1 MKKEAYIAA
10 MQKVEISDDFMKK
23 TARLLQAEAD
33 RVEDKKDDNTLLL
46 RDSSLVHRRIGAKE
60 RLKPTLGKSVST
72 LQPQR
77 SDTKKSTTKMRL
89 ILKLAAGIFILLLS
103 TAGITAAASGVN
115 VVDLFKGF
123 FKEPVKQENGIPD
136 KITDGY
142 NVTVTAA
149 PLKEDS
155 AFIQKASAVI
165 QASTQ
170 ANGLKLTAR
179 GVVGDSH
186 NLFIA
191 VDVETED
198 GSAFNPKQQSEVE
211 GLSFNNVWLLVNDNA
226 LGQYC
231 YITRVDDSSE
241 PGKATFV
248 LRNSMELT
256 DLSEDINH
264 IQLSFTNLIQP
275 STEAVIDIGAQ
286 KNVLEI
292 MNELGE
298 AQPEDFN
305 FMGPRFKTKED
316 IDWYIDKREQIGKE
330 LEEKGEIDRS
340 KKDYDSLYGK
350 QYEILEKL
358 ILERGMIPKYSMRR
372 TKKQLTFCSK
382 YPKLAISNIG
392 ILNNQLCA
400 KFELNDDISFES
412 FRDAR
417 IIMINKKTGN
427 IIRGIEEA
435 GAPVNGDDES
445 QADFVNG
452 KIISCSAQFSGVTF
466 KEELKDYYFA
476 FGGMDFSYQTLYEG
490 EWKLDFDL
498 SYTDT
503 TKEYDVSEDFTFGGH
518 RRRLTGISVSPISL
532 QLKFIT
538 SAEDKNITA
547 ETTDIIKIIMEDNSE
562 VVINQYSWD
571 EEGLNAVLPYVID
584 IDKIKAVDMNGSKI
598 EL

>member
-503 TKEYDVSEDFTFGGH
+503 TKEYDVSEDFTFDGL

-532 QLKFIT
+532 QLKFKT

>member
-33 RVEDKKDDNTLLL
+33 RVEEKKDDNTLLL
-46 RDSSLVHRRIGAKE
+46 RYSSLVHRRIGAKE

-72 LQPQR
+72 LQPQL
-77 SDTKKSTTKMRL
+77 SDTKKSTIKMRL

-123 FKEPVKQENGIPD
+123 FKEPVKQENGMPD
-136 KITDGY
+136 NMPGKY
-142 NVTVTAA
+142 NITVTAA

-298 AQPEDFN
+298 APPEDFN

-427 IIRGIEEA
+427 IIRGIDEA

-452 KIISCSAQFSGVTF
+452 KIISCSAQFSGITS

-503 TKEYDVSEDFTFGGH
+503 TREYDVSEDFTFDGH

-532 QLKFIT
+532 QLKFKT